1 MSNTPDR
8 NTAVQTATKVHVFVN
23 RRKVDVDRE
32 QITGEELLRA
42 AGFEGN
48 AWDLLH
54 LQGEGDPTGG
64 TLVMFNETL
73 NVKNGE
79 HFRVIPG
86 NRTFGG

>member
-1 MSNTPDR
+1 MENETKGSS
-8 NTAVQTATKVHVFVN
+8 AVASATKVHVFVN
-23 RRKVDVDRE
+23 RRKVDLDSE
-32 QITGEELLRA
+32 QITGEQLLRA

-48 AWDLLH
+48 GWDLLR

-64 TLVMFNETL
+64 ALVMFNETL
-73 NVKNGE
+73 KVKNGE